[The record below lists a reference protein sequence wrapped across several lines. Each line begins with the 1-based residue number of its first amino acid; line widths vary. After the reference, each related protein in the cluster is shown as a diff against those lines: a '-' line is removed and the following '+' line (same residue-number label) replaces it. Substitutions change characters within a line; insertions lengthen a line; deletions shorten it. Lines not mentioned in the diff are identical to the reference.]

1 VNDRRW
7 DALLAD
13 LASLVRVDDSTR
25 FAATPV
31 PAVRTA
37 ELRLQEWAAL
47 GHKSGGESGGRSS
60 EVSDPTF
67 RAATRSSGYERERD
81 DFFNSLAVLELH
93 ARKLARIVDRTRPV
107 PALADTPDSPC
118 GNVACEHVCEG
129 TTTDRIIRPKGS
141 DIGVC
146 GRCRKHFERH
156 GRHWPTK
163 ADGRDVRLG
172 AA

>member
-13 LASLVRVDDSTR
+13 LASLTRVDDSTR
-25 FAATPV
+25 FQASPL

-47 GHKSGGESGGRSS
+47 GHRSGQDGGGRSS

-67 RAATRSSGYERERD
+67 RAATRSQGFERDRD
-81 DFFNSLAVLELH
+81 DFQNALAVFAFQ
-93 ARKLARIVDRTRPV
+93 ARKLAAIVDRTKPV

-118 GNVACEHVCEG
+118 GNVACEHVCTG
-129 TTTDRIIRPKGS
+129 TNNDRIIRPKGS

>member
-7 DALLAD
+7 EALLAD
-13 LASLVRVDDSTR
+13 LAALVRVDDSTR
-25 FAATPV
+25 FHASPL

-37 ELRLQEWAAL
+37 ELRLQEWAAR

-67 RAATRSSGYERERD
+67 RAATRSQGFERDRD
-81 DFFNSLAVLELH
+81 DFQNALAVFAFQ
-93 ARKLARIVDRTRPV
+93 ARRLAAIVDRTKPV

-118 GNVACEHVCEG
+118 GNIACSTVCTGEG
-129 TTTDRIIRPKGS
+129 SDRIVKPKGS

-146 GRCRKHFERH
+146 PKCRKHYERH
-156 GRHWPTK
+156 ARHWPTK

>member
-7 DALLAD
+7 EAILAD
-13 LASLVRVDDSTR
+13 LASLVRRDDSAPFT
-25 FAATPV
+25 AAPLA
-31 PAVRTA
+31 AVRTA
-37 ELRLQEWAAL
+37 ELRLQDWCAL
-47 GHKSGGESGGRSS
+47 GHKSGGSSGRSS

-67 RAATRSSGYERERD
+67 RAATRSSGWEKERD

-118 GNVACEHVCEG
+118 GNIACDVTCTGEG
-129 TTTDRIIRPKGS
+129 NDRVKRPKGS
-141 DIGVC
+141 DIGMC
-146 GRCRKHFERH
+146 PRCYKHHQRH
-156 GRHWPTK
+156 DAMWPK
-163 ADGRDVRLG
+163 DARGRDVRLG

>member
-7 DALLAD
+7 EAILAD
-13 LASLVRVDDSTR
+13 LASLVRRDDSAPFT
-25 FAATPV
+25 AAPLA
-31 PAVRTA
+31 AVRTA
-37 ELRLQEWAAL
+37 ELRLQDWCAL
-47 GHKSGGESGGRSS
+47 GHKSGGESGGRGS
-60 EVSDPTF
+60 EVSDPTY
-67 RAATRSSGYERERD
+67 RAATRSSGWERERD

-118 GNVACEHVCEG
+118 GNVACPTICSGEG
-129 TTTDRIIRPKGS
+129 SDRIVKPKGS

-146 GRCRKHFERH
+146 PKCRKHYERH
-156 GRHWPTK
+156 ARHWPTK